1 MGAERGGV
9 VGATGQGNWGQYR
22 SIFVAE
28 TKLSKGKYTETPV
41 KTDFGWHV
49 ILLEDSRPL
58 EAPAFEAIKPQLAQR
73 ANQQLVEKMIIDL
86 RTKAKVQ

>member
-1 MGAERGGV
+1 M
-9 VGATGQGNWGQYR
+9 
-22 SIFVAE
+22 
-28 TKLSKGKYTETPV
+28 
-41 KTDFGWHV
+41 